1 MNYRLRKEYTKN
13 SKECLKEILIDRGV
27 NDIDNFL
34 SPSKKCELNPYLLDN
49 IKEGAEMLL
58 KHLRKENRICVICD
72 ADADGYS
79 SSSILWLYIKKVFP
93 SSNLD
98 FTIHEH
104 KQHGLEDKTDW
115 FINEEQY
122 DLIIAP
128 DAASFDGKFMRQ
140 LQEIGTEV
148 LCLDHHTLPDDYDM
162 EKETPSNAIIINNQ
176 LSPNYPNK
184 SLCGAGVVYKFC
196 EVLDDVLGINLA
208 NEFIDLAALGEI
220 ADVMNRCDVE
230 TNYIIMEGLRN
241 IKNEGLMA
249 LIEAQSYSLKER
261 AQYPY
266 SGLTPIDIA
275 FYIAPLINAIIRVGS
290 LQEKETLFY
299 CFTDPN
305 KVVKSTKRGA
315 KPEDTETASE
325 QTARVGANAKARQNK
340 IKERALDLI
349 DFKIQKENLNEN
361 NIIIVELEEEDKIP
375 QEMTGLIAMAV
386 VSKYGKPCM
395 IGRKNSLGNV
405 QGSIRSDGN
414 FAGLPSFKKFLEESQ
429 LMNFVAGHDNSAGWG
444 IKEDNLEELLE
455 YANKNLNDE
464 DFSSS
469 YLVDYVFKADERE
482 LIPVGMEIA
491 SCPELFGNGI
501 DEVKVIITDIPLS
514 NILIMGADKSS
525 IKISSN
531 YVDYIKFKDLD
542 FIEEVMD
549 SRQKKI
555 TIKGRFNLNNWQNHK
570 SLQVFI
576 EDYDFQEED
585 DSRFDF

>member
-1 MNYRLRKEYTKN
+1 M
-13 SKECLKEILIDRGV
+13 C
-27 NDIDNFL
+27 
-34 SPSKKCELNPYLLDN
+34 
-49 IKEGAEMLL
+49 
-58 KHLRKENRICVICD
+58 
-72 ADADGYS
+72 DGYS

-122 DLIIAP
+122 DLIILP
-128 DAASFDGKFMRQ
+128 DAGSFDGKFMQQ

-148 LCLDHHTLPDDYDM
+148 LVLDHHSLPEDYDM
-162 EKETPSNAIIINNQ
+162 EKETPSNTTVINNQ

-184 SLCGAGVVYKFC
+184 SLCGAGVTYKFC
-196 EVLDDVLGINLA
+196 EVLDDILGINLA
-208 NEFIDLAALGEI
+208 YEFIDLAALGEI

-241 IKNEGLMA
+241 IKNEGLMT

-266 SGLTPIDIA
+266 NGLTPIDIA

-469 YLVDYVFKADERE
+469 YLIDYIFKADEKE

-542 FIEEVMD
+542 FIEEIMNN
-549 SRQKKI
+549 RQKKI
-555 TIKGRFNLNNWQNHK
+555 TIKGKFNLNNWQNHK

>member
-1 MNYRLRKEYTKN
+1 MNYRLRNNY
-13 SKECLKEILIDRGV
+13 SKDENFCLQEILKDRGV
-27 NDIDNFL
+27 EDIDKFL
-34 SPSKKCELNPYLLDN
+34 SPSKECELNPYLLDN
-49 IKEGAEMLL
+49 VKEGAEMLL
-58 KHLRKENRICVICD
+58 KHLRKGNRICLILDCD
-72 ADADGYS
+72 TDGSS

-104 KQHGLEDKTDW
+104 KQHGLEDK
-115 FINEEQY
+115 INWLIDDEHY
-122 DLIIAP
+122 DLVIVP
-128 DAASFDGKFMRQ
+128 DAGSFDGSFMRQ
-140 LQEIGTEV
+140 LQEVGTEV
-148 LCLDHHTLPDDYDM
+148 LCLDHHQLPEDYDM
-162 EKETPSNAIIINNQ
+162 KKETPSNAIVINNQ

-208 NEFIDLAALGEI
+208 NEFIDLTALGEI

-241 IKNEGLMA
+241 IKNEGLIA

-266 SGLTPIDIA
+266 NGLTPIDIA

-290 LQEKETLFY
+290 IQEKETLFY

-361 NIIIVELEEEDKIP
+361 NIIIIELEEEDKIP

-469 YLVDYVFKADERE
+469 YLIDYIFKANEKE

-501 DEVKVIITDIPLS
+501 DEVKVVITDIPLS
-514 NILIMGADKSS
+514 DILIMGADKSS

-542 FIEEVMD
+542 FIEEVMNN
-549 SRQKKI
+549 RQKKI

-570 SLQVFI
+570 SLQVFV

>member
-1 MNYRLRKEYTKN
+1 
-13 SKECLKEILIDRGV
+13 
-27 NDIDNFL
+27 
-34 SPSKKCELNPYLLDN
+34 
-49 IKEGAEMLL
+49 
-58 KHLRKENRICVICD
+58 
-72 ADADGYS
+72 
-79 SSSILWLYIKKVFP
+79 
-93 SSNLD
+93 
-98 FTIHEH
+98 
-104 KQHGLEDKTDW
+104 
-115 FINEEQY
+115 
-122 DLIIAP
+122 
-128 DAASFDGKFMRQ
+128 
-140 LQEIGTEV
+140 
-148 LCLDHHTLPDDYDM
+148 
-162 EKETPSNAIIINNQ
+162 
-176 LSPNYPNK
+176 
-184 SLCGAGVVYKFC
+184 
-196 EVLDDVLGINLA
+196 
-208 NEFIDLAALGEI
+208 
-220 ADVMNRCDVE
+220 
-230 TNYIIMEGLRN
+230 
-241 IKNEGLMA
+241 MA
-249 LIEAQSYSLKER
+249 LIESQSYSLKER

-299 CFTDPN
+299 CFTEPN
-305 KVVKSTKRGA
+305 KTVKSTKRGA
-315 KPEDTETASE
+315 KLEDTETASE

-469 YLVDYVFKADERE
+469 YLVDYVFKADEKE

-542 FIEEVMD
+542 FIEEVMNN
-549 SRQKKI
+549 RQKKI
-555 TIKGRFNLNNWQNHK
+555 TIKGRFNLNNWQNNK
-570 SLQVFI
+570 SLQVFV

-585 DSRFDF
+585 DNSRFDF